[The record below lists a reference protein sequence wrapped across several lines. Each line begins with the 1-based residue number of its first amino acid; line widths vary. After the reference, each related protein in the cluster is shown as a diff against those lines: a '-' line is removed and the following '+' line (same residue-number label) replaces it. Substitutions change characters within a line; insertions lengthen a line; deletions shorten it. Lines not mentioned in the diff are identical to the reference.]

1 MKRFKAIYREKD
13 GYDKLTIYK
22 DDRNKVGK
30 KIAEVSEEPNG
41 FSRRA
46 RIDFLLM
53 SLLNSMMG
61 DMKVGELFSDAE
73 FEITY
78 EDKYT
83 KEMILFKTR
92 KESLIRG
99 FSSFQTT
106 LF

>member
-1 MKRFKAIYREKD
+1 MKQFKAIYREKD

-22 DDRNKVGK
+22 NDNGKVGK

-41 FSRRA
+41 FSRRE
-46 RIDFLLM
+46 RIDFLLS
-53 SLLNSMMG
+53 SLLNSMM
-61 DMKVGELFSDAE
+61 DDIQIGEIFSNTK
-73 FEITY
+73 FEISY

-83 KEMILFKTR
+83 KETKIFVTR

-99 FSSFQTT
+99 FSSFKTT

>member
-1 MKRFKAIYREKD
+1 MKRFKAIYRERD

-22 DDRNKVGK
+22 DDRGRVGK

-41 FSRRA
+41 FSRRE
-46 RIDFLLM
+46 RIDFLLT
-53 SLLNSMMG
+53 SLLHSML
-61 DMKVGELFSDAE
+61 DDIKIGELFSDVE

-83 KEMILFKTR
+83 KEMVLFKTR

-99 FSSFQTT
+99 FSSFQST